1 MDGPAGRAAWW
12 RWLAVVAG
20 ERPQCYGE
28 VSGSAWLGDR
38 GLDNAHTSV
47 DHGSRQQGDRE
58 QGSKN
63 SDQRAAF

>member
-1 MDGPAGRAAWW
+1 
-12 RWLAVVAG
+12 VVAG